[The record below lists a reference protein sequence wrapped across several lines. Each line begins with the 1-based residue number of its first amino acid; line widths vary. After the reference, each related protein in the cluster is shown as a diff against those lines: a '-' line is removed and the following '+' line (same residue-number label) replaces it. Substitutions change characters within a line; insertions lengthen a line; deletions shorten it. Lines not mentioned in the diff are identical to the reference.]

1 MLPYPSGHKL
11 GKDET
16 HKLEDSDWLAGETF
30 CEMRIEIEEWGGRR
44 KEGGNGNG
52 LDGRRKSQLPYGEV
66 TKNNKPKCE
75 DFSISHPLVTHYPN
89 PDPKPS
95 SNPILDVP
103 AADPWAANV
112 LAAHKRIKIYISI
125 SRRSFLR
132 MVV

>member
-1 MLPYPSGHKL
+1 M
-11 GKDET
+11 
-16 HKLEDSDWLAGETF
+16 
-30 CEMRIEIEEWGGRR
+30 
-44 KEGGNGNG
+44 EGGNGNG

-75 DFSISHPLVTHYPN
+75 DFSISHPLVTHY
-89 PDPKPS
+89 PKPS